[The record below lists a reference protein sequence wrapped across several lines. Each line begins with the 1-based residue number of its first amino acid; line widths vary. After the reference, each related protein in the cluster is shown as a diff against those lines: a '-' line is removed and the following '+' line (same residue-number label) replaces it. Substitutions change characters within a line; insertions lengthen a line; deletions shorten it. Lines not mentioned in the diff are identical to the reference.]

1 MIDTLRPGYQ
11 VTLPVFEGPLDLLL
25 HLIERQELD
34 ITEVSLAQVT
44 NQYIEYL
51 AEISER
57 DPDHLA
63 DFMVVAAKLLL
74 IKSRVL
80 LPQPPTAV
88 SSDEEP
94 DADDLVRQLIEYKR
108 FKEASRWLQEL
119 EAQGLQSYIRM
130 AAPPR
135 LEHTVDLG
143 DVTLDEL
150 LAAVR
155 QVLVIIP
162 PGPSVNGTVAPI
174 TVTMSGQINLIE
186 RETRR
191 RWAVSFR
198 RLLERA
204 TSRLEIIVTLLAL
217 LEMVKQRRVTMRQE
231 GAFGDIL
238 IVAEATPAS
247 PPSPQPAEMVDEQP

>member
-1 MIDTLRPGYQ
+1 MTDILRPGYQ
-11 VTLPVFEGPLDLLL
+11 VTLPIFEGPLDLLL

-80 LPQPPTAV
+80 LPQPPAAA

-94 DADDLVRQLIEYKR
+94 DPDDLVRRLVEYKR
-108 FKEASRWLQEL
+108 FKEASRWLQDL
-119 EAQGLQSYIRM
+119 ESQGLQSYIRM

-135 LEHTVDLG
+135 LEHSVDLG
-143 DVTLDEL
+143 NVTLDEL

-155 QVLVIIP
+155 QVLVVTP

-174 TVTMSGQINLIE
+174 SVTMSGQMNLIE

-191 RWAVSFR
+191 RRAVSFR
-198 RLLERA
+198 RLLEQA
-204 TSRLEIIVTLLAL
+204 ESRLEIIVTLLAL
-217 LEMVKQRRVTMRQE
+217 LEMVKQQRVTMRQ
-231 GAFGDIL
+231 ADSFGDIL
-238 IVAEATPAS
+238 IVAEDTPTS
-247 PPSPQPAEMVDEQP
+247 SSSLQPDRTQDGTA

>member
-88 SSDEEP
+88 SSDKEP

-155 QVLVIIP
+155 QVLVITP

-191 RWAVSFR
+191 RRAVSFR

-238 IVAEATPAS
+238 IVAEATSTS
-247 PPSPQPAEMVDEQP
+247 PPSPQPAEMAGGQP